1 MANATDVLTTST
13 LPSNREFR
21 EMILYGGAGNKTKLK
36 ILVVRSVDIQFM
48 LTMKTIRKEDN
59 IENFLTETFLI
70 HMVIKNIKKKY

>member
-21 EMILYGGAGNKTKLK
+21 EMILIGGSGNKTKLK

-59 IENFLTETFLI
+59 IENFLTETFFDTYG
-70 HMVIKNIKKKY
+70 N

>member
-21 EMILYGGAGNKTKLK
+21 EMILIGGPGNKTKLK
-36 ILVVRSVDIQFM
+36 ILVVRSVDIQYM

-59 IENFLTETFLI
+59 IENFLTETFFDTYG
-70 HMVIKNIKKKY
+70 N